1 MDKATAS
8 TKISGEQCTWP
19 DSDRVKCHCSLPVL
33 PSLRRV
39 ALSCSLADS
48 FPISLV
54 LAAFLLPSVLFY
66 RVCFPFL
73 TTVRGEFGIRQYGIG
88 ALNGAI
94 TIGSCDTETDRN
106 RGPSRYY
113 SSFFIALVR
122 DACRRYMRLSIATKH
137 NRRERSQRAVYARP
151 VVDPFLPR
159 CIAHSV
165 FLLLLVIAA
174 PLLLFCF
181 TFLPDNYIL
190 VFLVLT
196 LNFDL

>member
-1 MDKATAS
+1 MS
-8 TKISGEQCTWP
+8 RS
-19 DSDRVKCHCSLPVL
+19 RVHWRTRSRFRSCLPLFFSLP
-33 PSLRRV
+33 
-39 ALSCSLADS
+39 S
-48 FPISLV
+48 F
-54 LAAFLLPSVLFY
+54 FY

-73 TTVRGEFGIRQYGIG
+73 TTVRGEFEIRQYGIG

-137 NRRERSQRAVYARP
+137 NRRERSQRAMLYARP

-174 PLLLFCF
+174 SLLLFCF
-181 TFLPDNYIL
+181 TFLPDNYIV

>member
-1 MDKATAS
+1 MS
-8 TKISGEQCTWP
+8 RS
-19 DSDRVKCHCSLPVL
+19 RVHWRTRSRFRSCLPLFFSLPSFFIASVFL
-33 PSLRRV
+33 FLRPFV
-39 ALSCSLADS
+39 ASS
-48 FPISLV
+48 
-54 LAAFLLPSVLFY
+54 
-66 RVCFPFL
+66 
-73 TTVRGEFGIRQYGIG
+73 GFGNTGSARSM
-88 ALNGAI
+88 GAI

-174 PLLLFCF
+174 SLLFCF
-181 TFLPDNYIL
+181 TFLSDNYIL
-190 VFLVLT
+190 VYLVLT